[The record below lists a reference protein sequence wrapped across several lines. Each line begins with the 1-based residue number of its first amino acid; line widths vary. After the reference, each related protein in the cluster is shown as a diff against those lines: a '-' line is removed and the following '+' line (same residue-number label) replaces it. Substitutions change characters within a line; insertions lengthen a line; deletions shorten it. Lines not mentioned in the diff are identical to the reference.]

1 MKLSEYLEWKK
12 VTANVWA
19 ASVGLPISGIYAW
32 LTGDTVPT
40 IKNIM
45 KIKEATGG
53 NVGPEDWAD

>member
-12 VTANVWA
+12 VSGKTWA
-19 ASVGLPISGIYAW
+19 ESVGLPISGVYAW
-32 LTGDTVPT
+32 LTGQTLPN

-53 NVGPEDWAD
+53 AVGPEDWV